1 MTQEVTNQLSKVSA
15 LRVVGS
21 AAVAQFKDPRR
32 QLSALAKELGIG
44 SAVTGTVREQG
55 TQVRVNVELVDAQS
69 GRVIWSEQYD
79 REGVDVFA
87 AQSDIAVQVGK
98 ALNASV
104 TLEEQ
109 ARIGKRPTS
118 SVAAYELFVRAQKP
132 SGKTDEERLQ
142 ASDRSAKPC
151 RRDRPAICG
160 SLQ

>member
-1 MTQEVTNQLSKVSA
+1 VI
-15 LRVVGS
+15 GS
-21 AAVAQFKDPRR
+21 TAVAQFKDPRS
-32 QLSALAKELGIG
+32 QLSALARELEIG

-55 TQVRVNVELVDAQS
+55 TKVRVNVELIDAQS
-69 GRVIWSEQYD
+69 GHVIWSEQYD

-118 SVAAYELFVRAQKP
+118 SVAAYELFVRARTAQAKAV
-132 SGKTDEERLQ
+132 KT
-142 ASDRSAKPC
+142 AC
-151 RRDRPAICG
+151 RPESIC
-160 SLQ
+160 